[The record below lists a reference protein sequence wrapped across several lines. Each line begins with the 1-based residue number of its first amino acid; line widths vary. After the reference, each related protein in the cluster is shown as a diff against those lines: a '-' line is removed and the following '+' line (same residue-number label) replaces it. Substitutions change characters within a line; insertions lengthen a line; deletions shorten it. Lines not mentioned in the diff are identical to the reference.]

1 MRRRSW
7 VVAGVLTLAA
17 TALTG
22 VSASASAGSAGQ
34 TWASGCGLIAG
45 DVAETLGMLPAGSA
59 AGARG
64 RVREPARMAEG
75 AEVPAG
81 AGQAPATFART
92 IPVYFHVISSGP
104 SRAEGNVQQS
114 QIDRQIAVLNRAF
127 AGGYGG
133 VATPFSFVLAGVT
146 RTENREWFSMG
157 YNSQAERRAKTALRA
172 GGADA
177 LNIYSTNGADD
188 ALLGW
193 ATFPSHYSAQ
203 PLIDG
208 IVVHYGSLPGG
219 FIEDF
224 DLGQTAT
231 HEAGHWLGLYHTF
244 QNGCSTTGDQV
255 EDTPRQRFPTSGCP
269 EGKDTCAQPGL
280 DPIHN
285 YMDYSDDRCYSEFT
299 AGQSARM
306 TEQFVHFRS
315 G

>member
-1 MRRRSW
+1 MTRHCRLF
-7 VVAGVLTLAA
+7 AGALTLAV

-22 VSASASAGSAGQ
+22 VPASASAGTADQ
-34 TWASGCGLIAG
+34 AWAAGCGLIAG
-45 DVAETLGMLPAGSA
+45 DGAATLGMLPVGSP

-64 RVREPARMAEG
+64 RMREPARMAEG

-81 AGQAPATFART
+81 AGQAPQNFAGT

-104 SRAEGNVQQS
+104 SPAEGNVRQS

-133 VATPFSFVLAGVT
+133 VATPFSFFLAGVT
-146 RTENREWFSMG
+146 RTQNSEWFSMG

-177 LNIYSTNGADD
+177 LNIYSTDGAGDS
-188 ALLGW
+188 LLGW
-193 ATFPSHYSAQ
+193 ATFPSHYAAQ
-203 PLIDG
+203 SSIDG

-219 FIEDF
+219 FIDNF
-224 DLGQTAT
+224 DLGHTAT
-231 HEAGHWLGLYHTF
+231 HEAGHWFGLYHTF

-269 EGKDTCAQPGL
+269 EGKDTCPQPGL

-285 YMDYSDDRCYSEFT
+285 YMDYSHDRCYSEFT

-306 TEQFVHFRS
+306 TEQFVFFR
-315 G
+315 GG